1 MKPKPGSLNQSL
13 RLFAP
18 YAPPIK
24 SRGTEVHTSDSKDSL
39 KKQALIA
46 QIDQEHDH
54 HFMTHDALADVDAGR
69 VINHQTIQD
78 WADSLSDGDPTQR
91 LLR

>member
-1 MKPKPGSLNQSL
+1 MARPL
-13 RLFAP
+13 
-18 YAPPIK
+18 K
-24 SRGTEVHTSDSKDSL
+24 SRGTKVHTLDSKDSL
-39 KKQALIA
+39 KKQALA
-46 QIDQEHDH
+46 VRIDQEQDH

-91 LLR
+91 LLPDMSLSNNAGR

>member
-1 MKPKPGSLNQSL
+1 MA
-13 RLFAP
+13 R
-18 YAPPIK
+18 PIK
-24 SRGTEVHTSDSKDSL
+24 SRGTKVHTLDSKDSL
-39 KKQALIA
+39 KKQALA
-46 QIDQEHDH
+46 TRIDQEQDH

-78 WADSLSDGDPTQR
+78 WADRLSDGDPTQR